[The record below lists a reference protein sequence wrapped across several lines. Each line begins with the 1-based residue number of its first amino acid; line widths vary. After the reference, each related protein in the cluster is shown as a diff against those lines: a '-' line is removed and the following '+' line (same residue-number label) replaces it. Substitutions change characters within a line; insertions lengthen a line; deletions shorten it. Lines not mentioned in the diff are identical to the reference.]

1 MTLSQKNA
9 AGALLIKIIIII
21 TESPT
26 WWFNKHVSTHPQR
39 TDQKRPREA
48 RRHHGQNTCDVTA
61 AGIRQTGVGSR
72 RPSGRYRV
80 TTSTGELAFSVE
92 FNYRRGHMTHPLVHV
107 NSITGWLA
115 GRKHAGVL
123 AGRKAGLWYSSSSIC
138 SHWTFCRSIDLHR
151 HQTDRHGSP
160 LHDGRAAG
168 QINALRYGK
177 LRSVYRDT
185 SRCPTEAR
193 RSYINHQSPI
203 FGTVDTQ
210 LRPG

>member
-92 FNYRRGHMTHPLVHV
+92 FNYR
-107 NSITGWLA
+107 LA
-115 GRKHAGVL
+115 SGTQA
-123 AGRKAGLWYSSSSIC
+123 
-138 SHWTFCRSIDLHR
+138 CRSASGTQSWTLILVVVDLLALDFLSVDWFAPSP
-151 HQTDRHGSP
+151 DRSP
-160 LHDGRAAG
+160 RL
-168 QINALRYGK
+168 
-177 LRSVYRDT
+177 S
-185 SRCPTEAR
+185 SAR
-193 RSYINHQSPI
+193 RPSCWTDQCLEIRHTA
-203 FGTVDTQ
+203 FC
-210 LRPG
+210 L